1 MNSDLVCLWN
11 SSYQSAKTKK
21 KKQKKQKQKK
31 IITLACKSHLFIK
44 TFSSSEKLE
53 ISLSESSEKIS
64 RSSVNNFVLLFFYSE
79 NLRWFFFCNNWFF
92 RYFSLHTVFTI
103 KFFYHDAAEFFSK
116 IHYIFIKYF
125 FIFHQKRYILFYQK
139 LFYMYSF

>member
-21 KKQKKQKQKK
+21 KKKKKKKKQKKKKKKK

-79 NLRWFFFCNNWFF
+79 NLR
-92 RYFSLHTVFTI
+92 
-103 KFFYHDAAEFFSK
+103 
-116 IHYIFIKYF
+116 
-125 FIFHQKRYILFYQK
+125 
-139 LFYMYSF
+139 